1 LRYLHKSVRS
11 PATPGKFLLKPS
23 VEFAVP
29 EFAVAGVLKYAVKP
43 SDMVRDH
50 DWFLILVDRLHNTKA
65 VAIGGLLKHYIKERE
80 REDLT
85 REPGEEEQTE
95 GKEQLFSGWKQE
107 VRRYRKVVSH
117 GTQNASSNT

>member
-1 LRYLHKSVRS
+1 EFLRYLHKSVRS

-65 VAIGGLLKHYIKERE
+65 VAIGGILKHYIEERE

-85 REPGEEEQTE
+85 QEPGEEEAV
-95 GKEQLFSGWKQE
+95 KEAERLFFGWKTK
-107 VRRYRKVVSH
+107 VRRYRRI
-117 GTQNASSNT
+117 G